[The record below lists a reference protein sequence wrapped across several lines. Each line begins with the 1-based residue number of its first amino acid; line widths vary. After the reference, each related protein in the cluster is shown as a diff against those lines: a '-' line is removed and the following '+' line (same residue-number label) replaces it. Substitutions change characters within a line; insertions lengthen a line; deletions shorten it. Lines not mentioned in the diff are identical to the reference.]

1 MKKINFN
8 LIEEICKKQDFDEL
22 LLQILEGS
30 KKNRINQILQD
41 IDKNKNLDNELKR
54 KVYKEIFEYI
64 DDVNTLLKDNLK
76 EIFSIAIKQT
86 IIKRKLITKRITVTT
101 GRTINNGNIT
111 VIRNKPL
118 KKNQLLLVKTNR

>member
-8 LIEEICKKQDFDEL
+8 LIEKICKKQDFDEL

-86 IIKRKLITKRITVTT
+86 IIK
-101 GRTINNGNIT
+101 INNEIDGGNI
-111 VIRNKPL
+111 K
-118 KKNQLLLVKTNR
+118 

>member
-86 IIKRKLITKRITVTT
+86 IIK
-101 GRTINNGNIT
+101 INNEIDGGNI
-111 VIRNKPL
+111 K
-118 KKNQLLLVKTNR
+118 

>member
-41 IDKNKNLDNELKR
+41 IDKNKNFDNELKR
-54 KVYKEIFEYI
+54 KLYKEIFEYI

-86 IIKRKLITKRITVTT
+86 IIK
-101 GRTINNGNIT
+101 INNEIDGGNI
-111 VIRNKPL
+111 K
-118 KKNQLLLVKTNR
+118 

>member
-1 MKKINFN
+1 MKKIKLN

-86 IIKRKLITKRITVTT
+86 IIK
-101 GRTINNGNIT
+101 INNEIDGGNI
-111 VIRNKPL
+111 K
-118 KKNQLLLVKTNR
+118 

>member
-54 KVYKEIFEYI
+54 KLYKEIFEYI

-86 IIKRKLITKRITVTT
+86 IIK
-101 GRTINNGNIT
+101 INNKIDGGNI
-111 VIRNKPL
+111 K
-118 KKNQLLLVKTNR
+118 

>member
-41 IDKNKNLDNELKR
+41 IDKNKNFDNELKR
-54 KVYKEIFEYI
+54 KLYKEIFEYI

-86 IIKRKLITKRITVTT
+86 IIK
-101 GRTINNGNIT
+101 INNEIDGGNIKW
-111 VIRNKPL
+111 VGKL
-118 KKNQLLLVKTNR
+118 KS

>member
-41 IDKNKNLDNELKR
+41 IDKYKN
-54 KVYKEIFEYI
+54 
-64 DDVNTLLKDNLK
+64 
-76 EIFSIAIKQT
+76 
-86 IIKRKLITKRITVTT
+86 
-101 GRTINNGNIT
+101 
-111 VIRNKPL
+111 
-118 KKNQLLLVKTNR
+118 

>member
-86 IIKRKLITKRITVTT
+86 IMK
-101 GRTINNGNIT
+101 INNEIDGGNI
-111 VIRNKPL
+111 K
-118 KKNQLLLVKTNR
+118 

>member
-54 KVYKEIFEYI
+54 KVYKDIFEYI

-86 IIKRKLITKRITVTT
+86 IIK
-101 GRTINNGNIT
+101 INNEIDGGNI
-111 VIRNKPL
+111 K
-118 KKNQLLLVKTNR
+118 

>member
-41 IDKNKNLDNELKR
+41 IDKNKNLNNELKR

-86 IIKRKLITKRITVTT
+86 IIK
-101 GRTINNGNIT
+101 INNEIDGGNI
-111 VIRNKPL
+111 K
-118 KKNQLLLVKTNR
+118 

>member
-1 MKKINFN
+1 MKYLMNCKKMKKINFN

-41 IDKNKNLDNELKR
+41 IDKNKNFDNELKR
-54 KVYKEIFEYI
+54 KLYKEIFEYI

-86 IIKRKLITKRITVTT
+86 IIK
-101 GRTINNGNIT
+101 INNEIDGGNI
-111 VIRNKPL
+111 K
-118 KKNQLLLVKTNR
+118 

>member
-54 KVYKEIFEYI
+54 KLYKEIFEYI

-86 IIKRKLITKRITVTT
+86 IMK
-101 GRTINNGNIT
+101 INNEIDGGNIKW
-111 VIRNKPL
+111 VGKL
-118 KKNQLLLVKTNR
+118 KS

>member
-54 KVYKEIFEYI
+54 KLYKEIFEYI

-86 IIKRKLITKRITVTT
+86 IIK
-101 GRTINNGNIT
+101 INNEIDGGNI
-111 VIRNKPL
+111 K
-118 KKNQLLLVKTNR
+118 

>member
-86 IIKRKLITKRITVTT
+86 IIK
-101 GRTINNGNIT
+101 INNEIDGGNIKW
-111 VIRNKPL
+111 VGKL
-118 KKNQLLLVKTNR
+118 KS

>member
-1 MKKINFN
+1 MKTINFN

-41 IDKNKNLDNELKR
+41 IDKNKNFDNELKR
-54 KVYKEIFEYI
+54 KLYKEIFEYI

-86 IIKRKLITKRITVTT
+86 IIK
-101 GRTINNGNIT
+101 INNEIDGGNI
-111 VIRNKPL
+111 K
-118 KKNQLLLVKTNR
+118 

>member
-54 KVYKEIFEYI
+54 KLYKEIFEYI

-86 IIKRKLITKRITVTT
+86 IIK
-101 GRTINNGNIT
+101 INNEIDGGNIKW
-111 VIRNKPL
+111 VGKL
-118 KKNQLLLVKTNR
+118 KS

>member
-86 IIKRKLITKRITVTT
+86 IIK
-101 GRTINNGNIT
+101 INNEIG
-111 VIRNKPL
+111 
-118 KKNQLLLVKTNR
+118 

>member
-54 KVYKEIFEYI
+54 KLYKEIFEYI

-86 IIKRKLITKRITVTT
+86 IIK
-101 GRTINNGNIT
+101 INNEIDGGN
-111 VIRNKPL
+111 
-118 KKNQLLLVKTNR
+118 VK

>member
-54 KVYKEIFEYI
+54 KLYKEIFEYI

-86 IIKRKLITKRITVTT
+86 IMK
-101 GRTINNGNIT
+101 INNEIDGGNI
-111 VIRNKPL
+111 K
-118 KKNQLLLVKTNR
+118 